1 MISEIGFQSIQT
13 QPRSVIAFKKQK
25 KKRSVIK
32 IWLDLDKDLDTLA
45 LIITF
50 FIFFEDHALIMTLLL

>member
-1 MISEIGFQSIQT
+1 MIFEIDFQSIQT
-13 QPRSVIAFKKQK
+13 QPRSVIAFKKQ

-50 FIFFEDHALIMTLLL
+50 FFFFEDHALIMTLLL